1 MALQLGDRIQQTA
14 TANTTVSFSLTGTVL
29 GFQAFSSAITTG
41 NTTYYAATDTSGNWE
56 TGIGTLTST
65 TLLTRT
71 TILSSSNSGSA
82 VTFSGTA
89 NVFVT
94 YPSEKSVNQD
104 ANNLVAIPYNGASS
118 TIGSLNVGGS
128 TGTADT
134 GYIATFVGNS
144 TTYAYTFTQN
154 TNSGN
159 TAYASHTVGNNA
171 YGSTGAYIDVGV
183 NSTTYSATAAGYPI
197 NSLSLPN
204 TTFIEST
211 NGDITIGS
219 WGANAVHFV
228 VNGTTTTQD
237 ALTISSAGAVT
248 TPNVLTGAE
257 VVASNGL
264 VVNSNTVSASYS
276 IPSGSSATSAGPMTL
291 ASGVAVTVPSGSR
304 WVVL

>member
-1 MALQLGDRIQQTA
+1 MALVLADRVQQTG
-14 TANTTVSFSLTGTVL
+14 TANTTVSFSLTGSVT
-29 GFQAFSSAITTG
+29 GFQSFTVIGNG
-41 NTTYYAATDTSGNWE
+41 NTTYYSATDATGNWE
-56 TGIGTLTST
+56 VGIGTYATGGT
-65 TLLTRT
+65 LTRT
-71 TILSSSNSGSA
+71 TILASSNSGSA
-82 VTFSGTA
+82 VTFSGTV

-104 ANNLVAIPYNGASS
+104 ANNLVAIPYNGSSS

-134 GYIATFVGNS
+134 GYIATFVGNAS
-144 TTYAYTFTQN
+144 TYAYTFTQN

-171 YGSTGAYIDVGV
+171 YGTTGAYIDMGV
-183 NSTTYSATAAGYPI
+183 NSTTYNATAAGYPI

-211 NGDITIGS
+211 NGDIAIGS
-219 WGANAVHFV
+219 WGANAIHFV

-237 ALTISSAGAVT
+237 ALTISSAGNVT

-264 VVNSNTVSASYS
+264 MVNSNTVSASYS
-276 IPSGSSATSAGPMTL
+276 IPSGSSAMSTGPMTV
-291 ASGVAVTVPSGSR
+291 ASGVSVTLPSGSR

>member
-1 MALQLGDRIQQTA
+1 MALVLADRVQQTG
-14 TANTTVSFSLTGTVL
+14 TANTTVSFSLTGSVV
-29 GFQAFSSAITTG
+29 GFQSFTVIGNG
-41 NTTYYAATDTSGNWE
+41 NTTYYSATDPSGNWE
-56 TGIGTLTST
+56 VGIGTYATGGT
-65 TLLTRT
+65 LTRT
-71 TILSSSNSGSA
+71 TILASSNSGSA
-82 VTFSGTA
+82 VTFSGTV

-128 TGTADT
+128 TGIADT
-134 GYIATFVGNS
+134 GYIATFVGNAS
-144 TTYAYTFTQN
+144 TYAYTFTQN

-183 NSTTYSATAAGYPI
+183 NSTTYNATAAGYPI

-211 NGDITIGS
+211 NGDIAIGS

-264 VVNSNTVSASYS
+264 MVNSNTVSASYS
-276 IPSGSSATSAGPMTL
+276 IPSGSSATSAGPMTV
-291 ASGVAVTVPSGSR
+291 ASGVSVTISSGSR

>member
-1 MALQLGDRIQQTA
+1 M
-14 TANTTVSFSLTGTVL
+14 
-29 GFQAFSSAITTG
+29 
-41 NTTYYAATDTSGNWE
+41 
-56 TGIGTLTST
+56 
-65 TLLTRT
+65 
-71 TILSSSNSGSA
+71 
-82 VTFSGTA
+82 
-89 NVFVT
+89 
-94 YPSEKSVNQD
+94 
-104 ANNLVAIPYNGASS
+104 
-118 TIGSLNVGGS
+118 GGS
-128 TGTADT
+128 TGIADT
-134 GYIATFVGNS
+134 GYIATFVGNAS
-144 TTYAYTFTQN
+144 TYAYTFTQN

-183 NSTTYSATAAGYPI
+183 NSTTYNATAAGYPI

-211 NGDITIGS
+211 NGDIAIGS

-237 ALTISSAGAVT
+237 ALTISSAGNVT

-264 VVNSNTVSASYS
+264 MVNSNTVSASYS
-276 IPSGSSATSAGPMTL
+276 IPSGSSATSAGPMTV
-291 ASGVAVTVPSGSR
+291 ASGVSVTISSGSR

>member
-1 MALQLGDRIQQTA
+1 MALVLADRVQQTG
-14 TANTTVSFSLTGTVL
+14 TANTTVSFSLTGAVT
-29 GFQAFSSAITTG
+29 GFQSFTAIGNG
-41 NTTYYAATDTSGNWE
+41 NTTYYAATDAGGNWE
-56 TGIGTLTST
+56 VGIGTYATGGT
-65 TLLTRT
+65 LTRT
-71 TILSSSNSGSA
+71 TILASSNSGSA
-82 VTFSGTA
+82 VTFSGTV

-128 TGTADT
+128 TGIADT
-134 GYIATFVGNS
+134 GYIATFVGNAS
-144 TTYAYTFTQN
+144 TYAYTFTQN

-171 YGSTGAYIDVGV
+171 YGTTGAYIDMGV
-183 NSTTYSATAAGYPI
+183 NSTTYNATAAGYPI

-211 NGDITIGS
+211 NGDIAIGS

-228 VNGTTTTQD
+228 VNGTSATLD

-264 VVNSNTVSASYS
+264 MVNSNTVSASYS
-276 IPSGSSATSAGPMTL
+276 IPSGSSAMSTGPMTV
-291 ASGVAVTVPSGSR
+291 ASGVSVTLPSGSR

>member
-82 VTFSGTA
+82 VTFSGTV

-128 TGTADT
+128 TGSADT

-159 TAYASHTVGNNA
+159 TAYASHTIGNNA

-183 NSTTYSATAAGYPI
+183 NSTTYNATAAGYPI

-211 NGDITIGS
+211 NGDIAIGS

-228 VNGTTTTQD
+228 VNGTTATQD
-237 ALTISSAGAVT
+237 ALTISSAGNVT

-264 VVNSNTVSASYS
+264 MVNSNTVSASYS
-276 IPSGSSATSAGPMTL
+276 IPSGSSATSAGPMTV
-291 ASGVAVTVPSGSR
+291 ASVSVTISSGSR